1 MAKINW
7 ATMSITDEFAAKVK
21 SDHQKEKLMK
31 WAPVL
36 VLAGII
42 LVFTI
47 LLGASF
53 ASPGN
58 LVSILNQ
65 CAIPLIVA
73 LGLTF
78 VIMIGSI
85 DLSIDGTVGM
95 AGSFAAVL
103 IMNSKNGNNMGIMG
117 LILAVICSILVGFII
132 GLIHV
137 KLKIPSFMVSFAFMN
152 ICIGIGLLSY
162 GGKPPTIQDPLIA
175 AIPKASFL
183 GIPVI
188 AWIAIVIMLICLYI
202 QECTP
207 FGRHIYAVGTD
218 ETIPKAVGVNV
229 NKVKV
234 MVFTLAG
241 FCFGVAG
248 VVGAIRLGQG
258 QISIGTNLMFPAQA
272 AVVIGG
278 TSLSGGK
285 GGVVNTIV
293 GTLIMTVL
301 INGLTL
307 MGVDPNIKTG
317 IQGMIILIAVALT
330 VKHGA
335 TVISK

>member
-1 MAKINW
+1 MAKGNQ
-7 ATMSITDEFAAKVK
+7 AAMSITEEFAAKVK
-21 SDHQKEKLMK
+21 TDNQKERLMK
-31 WAPVL
+31 WAPVFVL
-36 VLAGII
+36 VGLI
-42 LVFTI
+42 LVFVVI
-47 LLGASF
+47 LGRSF
-53 ASPGN
+53 MSLSN

-65 CAIPLIVA
+65 WSIPLLVA

-95 AGSFAAVL
+95 AGSLAAVL
-103 IMNSKNGNNMGIMG
+103 VMNSRNGNNLGVWG
-117 LILAVICSILVGFII
+117 LILAVLSSVVIGFII

-162 GGKPPTIQDPLIA
+162 GGKPPTITDVSISAIA
-175 AIPKASFL
+175 KSSFL

-188 AWIAIVIMLICLYI
+188 TWVALIVMMICLYI
-202 QECTP
+202 QEYTP
-207 FGRHIYAVGTD
+207 FGRHVYAVGTD
-218 ETIPKAVGVNV
+218 ETIPRAVGVNV
-229 NKVKV
+229 DWVKIR
-234 MVFTLAG
+234 VFTLAG
-241 FCFGVAG
+241 FCFGIAG

-301 INGLTL
+301 INGLTM

-317 IQGMIILIAVALT
+317 IQGVIILVAVALT

-335 TVISK
+335 TIISK

>member
-1 MAKINW
+1 MAKVKQ
-7 ATMSITDEFAAKVK
+7 TQMTITEEFAAKVK
-21 SDHQKEKLMK
+21 LEYKREKLMK

-36 VLAGII
+36 VLVGMIVIFAIQ
-42 LVFTI
+42 
-47 LLGASF
+47 LGAAF
-53 ASPGN
+53 ISPLN
-58 LVSILNQ
+58 IVSILNQ
-65 CAIPLIVA
+65 WSIPLIVA

-85 DLSIDGTVGM
+85 DLSIDGSVGM
-95 AGSFAAVL
+95 TGSIAAVL
-103 IMNSKNGNNMGIMG
+103 VLNSQNSNNLGVWG
-117 LILAVICSILVGFII
+117 LVIAILCGVFVGFII

-152 ICIGIGLLSY
+152 ICAGIGLLSY
-162 GGKPPTIQDPLIA
+162 GGRPPTIQDEWLVALPR
-175 AIPKASFL
+175 ASFI
-183 GIPVI
+183 GIPVLV
-188 AWIAIVIMLICLYI
+188 WIAIFIMFICLYI

-218 ETIPKAVGVNV
+218 ETIPRSVGINV
-229 NKVKV
+229 DRVKV

-258 QISIGTNLMFPAQA
+258 QIAIGTNLMFPAQA

-301 INGLTL
+301 FNGLT
-307 MGVDPNIKTG
+307 MMNVSGNVKNG
-317 IQGMIILIAVALT
+317 IQGVIILVAVALT
-330 VKHGA
+330 VKRGA
-335 TVISK
+335 AIISK